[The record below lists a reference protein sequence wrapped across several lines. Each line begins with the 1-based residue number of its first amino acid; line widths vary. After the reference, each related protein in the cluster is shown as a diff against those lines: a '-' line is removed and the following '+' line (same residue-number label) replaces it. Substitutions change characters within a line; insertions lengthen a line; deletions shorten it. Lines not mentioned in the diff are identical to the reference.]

1 MLCLLPA
8 RLFRSRSA
16 EWASQGVPAFLH
28 LVLWS
33 KAQRGSLDFSQICRV
48 STAQFQVSGQLL
60 SVPATSYFLSWML
73 FCTAESR
80 GGFFPIGLSFLYW
93 DQ

>member
-8 RLFRSRSA
+8 RLFCSRGA

-33 KAQRGSLDFSQICRV
+33 KAQRGSLDFSQVCRV
-48 STAQFQVSGQLL
+48 YTAQFQVSGQLL
-60 SVPATSYFLSWML
+60 WPVSSPLSTTFSLGCYSGLLRAEGALFL
-73 FCTAESR
+73 
-80 GGFFPIGLSFLYW
+80 
-93 DQ
+93 